1 MIGIVLKEGIKVEVS
16 KKMEKWAA
24 QELQYADL
32 GDTRRKKRLIS
43 IVENLA
49 SQPSTSVP
57 QASGNLAAASATY
70 DFWNSPYFHPSD
82 IIAAQAKSTV
92 ERIKEHPIVL
102 AVQDTTSLDFTT
114 QKAKKGMGYLDYKKS
129 FGLKVHTTLGVS
141 APGIPL
147 GLINQYVW
155 AREEKNLGIA
165 KQRKK
170 RETEEKESQRW
181 LDSLSETQQ
190 QIPEEIQVV
199 TIGDCEADIFDLFAQ
214 SRSPN
219 SHLLIRGT
227 HNRKVNY
234 LEDKQRSGHP
244 EPKYL
249 HQSIREVKACGSL
262 DVQVKRNP
270 NHEARL
276 AKLTVRFA
284 SFEIQVP
291 KHHSKANPR
300 QPVKLQVILAEEE
313 NPHTGV
319 NPISWLLLTSLDISS
334 FESAITC
341 VRWYSYRWLIERY
354 HFVLKSGCGLEKLQL
369 ETGRR
374 IEMALATYSIVA
386 WRLLWL
392 TYQARLHGEESCES
406 FLEEHEWQ
414 SLCATIHKKSPP
426 PEKPPSFR
434 EAVRMIASL
443 GGFLG
448 RKGDGEPGVKTI
460 WLGLRRLHDIS
471 ETWKLSHQI
480 SSPIEPP

>member
-1 MIGIVLKEGIKVEVS
+1 MS
-16 KKMEKWAA
+16 
-24 QELQYADL
+24 
-32 GDTRRKKRLIS
+32 
-43 IVENLA
+43 
-49 SQPSTSVP
+49 P
-57 QASGNLAAASATY
+57 Q
-70 DFWNSPYFHPSD
+70 
-82 IIAAQAKSTV
+82 
-92 ERIKEHPIVL
+92 
-102 AVQDTTSLDFTT
+102 
-114 QKAKKGMGYLDYKKS
+114 
-129 FGLKVHTTLGVS
+129 
-141 APGIPL
+141 GIPL

-170 RETEEKESQRW
+170 KENRRKKSQRW

-234 LEDKQRSGHP
+234 LEDKQKSGHP

-249 HQSIREVKACGSL
+249 HQSIREIKACGSL

-313 NPHTGV
+313 NPRPGV

-374 IEMALATYSIVA
+374 IEMGLATYSIVA

-414 SLCATIHKKSPP
+414 SLCATIQKKSPP

-471 ETWKLSHQI
+471 QTWKLSHQI